1 MSNDLFYELAAK
13 KLSNE
18 ITQAELREFNQL
30 IKEDRNAELFR
41 WLTKKWEEG
50 ESPDPRFNVDS
61 GKALA
66 ERKIQQYDAGF
77 TFDHQPQPRPR
88 YLKLSPYMKV
98 AASVLLL
105 LGMAYLLNTFVGI
118 DEKEPAAAVIWK
130 ETSTKSGQQ
139 SSITLSD
146 GTKVILNAESTLKRP
161 AFFSDST
168 REVTL
173 SGEAYFEVAKDAK
186 RPFVVHTNDLTTK
199 VLGTTFNIKAYPE
212 ENKAIV
218 SLVEGSVEVRM
229 KQDERGDKESFM
241 LVPDQQIILNKSTK
255 ISNIVSFDQTAVAGW
270 KDNQFVFDNIP
281 LKDVIAIIERRYGVD
296 IDVEN
301 KTILTCMIKSRFNNE
316 TLEAILEVISFGT
329 NATYRKKENGTILFT
344 GGGC

>member
-30 IKEDRNAELFR
+30 IKQDRNAELFR
-41 WLTKKWEEG
+41 WLTEKWEEG
-50 ESPDPRFNVDS
+50 GSPGPHFNVDS
-61 GKALA
+61 GKELA
-66 ERKIQQYDAGF
+66 ERKIQQYDARF
-77 TFDHQPQPRPR
+77 TFGHRPQRQPR
-88 YLKLSPYMKV
+88 YLKLSAYVKV
-98 AASVLLL
+98 AASVLLFL
-105 LGMAYLLNTFVGI
+105 ATAYLLNTFIGVH
-118 DEKEPAAAVIWK
+118 EKEPVAAVIWK
-130 ETSTKSGQQ
+130 ETTTKSGQQ

-161 AFFSDST
+161 VFFGEDT

-173 SGEAYFEVAKDAK
+173 SGEAYFEVTKDVK
-186 RPFVVHTNDLTTK
+186 RPFIVHTNDLTTK
-199 VLGTTFNIKAYPE
+199 VLGTAFNIKAYPE
-212 ENKAIV
+212 ERKAIV

-229 KQDERGDKESFM
+229 REDEMGDKESFM
-241 LVPDQQIILNKSTK
+241 LAPDQQIVLDKSTK
-255 ISNIVSFDQTAVAGW
+255 ISNIVSFDPTAVAGW

-281 LKDVIAIIERRYGVD
+281 LKDVITIIERRYGVD
-296 IDVEN
+296 IDVDNEN
-301 KTILTCMIKSRFNNE
+301 ILACMIKSRFNNE

-329 NATYRKKENGTILFT
+329 NASYRKKENGTILFT